1 MCMCVKKTDRSK
13 KIVFVLSGGIY
24 TSLCEGLNMEDEI
37 RQLAAGVPPCP
48 LRPLFTSQW
57 AERNLCYLLCFS
69 SRLREREGQHG
80 LCLLLKKTGTLSYTH
95 LPATHIFYSLCVSL
109 LLDVLLLYLSSPSWL
124 FVNTIPLHKFPQNT
138 TYKQYC
144 YANNLIYNFN
154 HFRFNVVLWGS
165 SLVLGLTVISQE
177 LLGVQPWHFFHIQSW

>member
-1 MCMCVKKTDRSK
+1 M
-13 KIVFVLSGGIY
+13 FVLSGGIY
-24 TSLCEGLNMEDEI
+24 TSLCEGLNVEDEI

-80 LCLLLKKTGTLSYTH
+80 LCLLLKKKKIGTLSYTH

-109 LLDVLLLYLSSPSWL
+109 LLDVLLL
-124 FVNTIPLHKFPQNT
+124 
-138 TYKQYC
+138 
-144 YANNLIYNFN
+144 
-154 HFRFNVVLWGS
+154 
-165 SLVLGLTVISQE
+165 
-177 LLGVQPWHFFHIQSW
+177 

>member
-1 MCMCVKKTDRSK
+1 MLKKRTDRK

-24 TSLCEGLNMEDEI
+24 TSLCEGLNVEDEI

-80 LCLLLKKTGTLSYTH
+80 LCLLLKKKKKRHTLIHTSSSYTH
-95 LPATHIFYSLCVSL
+95 FLFLMRVPVAGCALALAVLSILTFCEHHTTAQIPTKHNLQTILLC
-109 LLDVLLLYLSSPSWL
+109 
-124 FVNTIPLHKFPQNT
+124 K
-138 TYKQYC
+138 
-144 YANNLIYNFN
+144 
-154 HFRFNVVLWGS
+154 
-165 SLVLGLTVISQE
+165 
-177 LLGVQPWHFFHIQSW
+177 

>member
-80 LCLLLKKTGTLSYTH
+80 LCLLLKKNRHTLIHTSSSYAH
-95 LPATHIFYSLCVSL
+95 FLFLMRVPVAGCALALPVLSILTFCEHHTTAQIPTKHNLQTILLC
-109 LLDVLLLYLSSPSWL
+109 
-124 FVNTIPLHKFPQNT
+124 K
-138 TYKQYC
+138 
-144 YANNLIYNFN
+144 
-154 HFRFNVVLWGS
+154 
-165 SLVLGLTVISQE
+165 
-177 LLGVQPWHFFHIQSW
+177 